1 MILGEW
7 GRRVWYV
14 LNRAR
19 FERELAEEMAAHRE
33 MLGGE
38 PQRFGNALRI
48 REEAREA
55 WFARGLDEAWQDL
68 RHAARTLVRA
78 PGFTITV
85 VLILGF
91 GIGLN
96 LAFFQVLNV
105 MALRPPDVKSPETLV
120 RFDRRGRNFQSN
132 GVPYAATQFIREH
145 SSVLAAVLTSTG
157 GNVVFDEDE
166 TSRLSALY
174 VSANWFHE
182 LGHGPALGRV
192 FVESLDE
199 RADAPAIVVISH
211 PVWQTRFHG
220 ARDIVGRT
228 MRINDQLATIIGVAK
243 ADFPDLEH
251 QEPRVWL
258 LINQIDRFNEGSTFK
273 DDWGAHNTQLYGRL
287 RPGISAAAARE
298 GLRPTIEE
306 LARMRPV
313 EFQRDEIL
321 EPYLGADGFR
331 GPRDVKE
338 LALVAL
344 LIGSLTFVVLVVACA
359 NIGNLVLSHA
369 IGRLR
374 ELGVRAA
381 LGASRGRILRQQIVE
396 SLVLAALGTMAGLVL
411 AYWCLRAVAVEMSFP
426 RYLSLAPDLR
436 TFTAAAVIALVATVM
451 FGIVPAWMV
460 SRRDLIGVMKEG
472 GYSTS
477 RGLARAR
484 FRLLLTVAQ
493 VGGCCVLL
501 IVAGLMVRGLRS
513 LLAAD
518 LGFEYRHVAVMD
530 GVPPVQGAAARAYWD
545 EVKRAIAARP
555 DVELVALA
563 SQAPLGESESE
574 SHYNAAPGLAVTTSS
589 VEPAF
594 FELMRIPLI
603 AGRNFRPDDD
613 AGGVVII
620 SRRLALAMYGSLD
633 VLGEGFP
640 RSASARRTIV
650 GISKDAPLLK
660 PGAMTVA
667 EQYTPIGLDD
677 YAGALLLARSRGNP
691 VSLAA
696 PMRAAA
702 RAADGRVIASTWLM
716 RTSYEERVR
725 SRSFASA
732 VAAITGML
740 ALVLAC
746 FGIFGVVSYGVAMR
760 TKEIGIRR
768 ALGATGT
775 SVMTMVMRQLALPV
789 GIGIL
794 LGTGGGIGAGWFLA
808 REPFYLPASDGLTPV
823 LIVIFFGL
831 TAVLAAVIP
840 AARALGAEPLRSL
853 RHE

>member
-14 LNRAR
+14 LNRRR
-19 FERELAEEMAAHRE
+19 FERELADEMAAHRE

-48 REEAREA
+48 REEARDA
-55 WFARGLDEAWQDL
+55 WIARWLDEAWQDL
-68 RHAARTLVRA
+68 RHAGRTLGRG
-78 PGFTITV
+78 PGFAVTV
-85 VLILGF
+85 ILILSF

-105 MALRPPDVKSPETLV
+105 MALRPPNVKSPATLV
-120 RFDRRGRNFQSN
+120 RFDRRGKNFQSN
-132 GVPYAATQFIREH
+132 GVPYPATQFIRAH
-145 SSVLAAVLTSTG
+145 NSVLAAVLTSSRG
-157 GNVVFDEDE
+157 SAVLDEDE

-199 RADAPAIVVISH
+199 RADAHANVVISH
-211 PVWQTRFHG
+211 TVWQTRFHG
-220 ARDIVGRT
+220 AGDIVGRT
-228 MRINDQLATIIGVAK
+228 VRINDHLATVIGVTE
-243 ADFPDLEH
+243 ADFPDLDH
-251 QEPRVWL
+251 QQPQAWL
-258 LINQIDRFNEGSTFK
+258 LINQIDRFNEDSTFK
-273 DDWGAHNTQLYGRL
+273 DDWRANNTQLYGRL

-306 LARMRPV
+306 LARVHPV

-321 EPYLGADGFR
+321 EPYLGSDGFR
-331 GPRDVKE
+331 GPRDTKE

-344 LIGSLTFVVLVVACA
+344 LIGSLTFVVLVVVCA

-411 AYWCLRAVAVEMSFP
+411 AYWCLRAVAVELSLP
-426 RYLSLAPDLR
+426 RYVSLAPDLR

-477 RGLARAR
+477 RVLARGR
-484 FRLLLTVAQ
+484 FQLFLTAAQ
-493 VGGCCVLL
+493 VAGCCVLL
-501 IVAGLMVRGLRS
+501 IVAGLMVRGLRT
-513 LLAAD
+513 LLTAD
-518 LGFEYRHVAVMD
+518 LGFEYSQVAVMD
-530 GVPPVQGAAARAYWD
+530 GVPPVQGAAAQAYWD
-545 EVKRAIAARP
+545 EVKRAITARP

-633 VLGEGFP
+633 ILGEGFP
-640 RSASARRTIV
+640 RSASTRRTIV

-677 YAGALLLARSRGNP
+677 YTGALLLARSRGNSA
-691 VSLAA
+691 SLAA

-702 RAADGRVIASTWLM
+702 RAADRRVIASTWLM

-725 SRSFASA
+725 SRSLASA
-732 VAAITGML
+732 VAGVTGML
-740 ALVLAC
+740 GLVLAC

-768 ALGATGT
+768 ALGASGS
-775 SVMTMVMRQLALPV
+775 SVITMVMRQLALPV
-789 GIGIL
+789 GIGML
-794 LGTGGGIGAGWFLA
+794 LGTSTGIGAGWFLA
-808 REPFYLPASDGLTPV
+808 RKPFYLPSGDVFTPA
-823 LIVIFFGL
+823 LIVILFTL
-831 TAVLAAVIP
+831 TAGAAALVP
-840 AARALGAEPLRSL
+840 ALRALGADPLRSL

>member
-1 MILGEW
+1 M
-7 GRRVWYV
+7 
-14 LNRAR
+14 
-19 FERELAEEMAAHRE
+19 
-33 MLGGE
+33 
-38 PQRFGNALRI
+38 
-48 REEAREA
+48 
-55 WFARGLDEAWQDL
+55 
-68 RHAARTLVRA
+68 
-78 PGFTITV
+78 
-85 VLILGF
+85 
-91 GIGLN
+91 
-96 LAFFQVLNV
+96 
-105 MALRPPDVKSPETLV
+105 
-120 RFDRRGRNFQSN
+120 
-132 GVPYAATQFIREH
+132 PYPATQFIRVH
-145 SSVLAAVLTSTG
+145 NSVLSAVLTSSG
-157 GNVVFDEDE
+157 GSVVLDDDE

-174 VSANWFHE
+174 VSANWFQE

-199 RADAPAIVVISH
+199 RADAPATVVISH
-211 PVWQTRFHG
+211 TAWQTRFHG
-220 ARDIVGRT
+220 AGDVVGRT
-228 MRINDQLATIIGVAK
+228 VRINDQAATVIGVAGE
-243 ADFPDLEH
+243 DFPDLEH
-251 QEPRVWL
+251 QQPQVWL
-258 LINQIDRFNEGSTFK
+258 LINQIDRFNEDSTFK
-273 DDWGAHNTQLYGRL
+273 DSWGAHNTQLYGRL

-298 GLRPTIEE
+298 GLRRTIEE
-306 LARMRPV
+306 LARMRPA

-321 EPYLGADGFR
+321 EPYLGTDGFR

-338 LALVAL
+338 LALIAL

-369 IGRLR
+369 IARLR

-396 SLVLAALGTMAGLVL
+396 SLALAALGTMAGLVL
-411 AYWCLRAVAVEMSFP
+411 AYWCLRAVAVEMSLP
-426 RYLSLAPDLR
+426 RYVSLAPDLR

-477 RGLARAR
+477 RGLARGR
-484 FRLLLTVAQ
+484 FRLFLTAAQ
-493 VGGCCVLL
+493 VAGCCVLL
-501 IVAGLMVRGLRS
+501 IVAVQMVRGLRN

-518 LGFEYRHVAVMD
+518 LGFEYRQVAVMD

-545 EVKRAIAARP
+545 EVKRAITARP
-555 DVELVALA
+555 DVELVTLA
-563 SQAPLGESESE
+563 SQAPLGDSESE
-574 SHYNAAPGLAVTTSS
+574 SHYNAAPGLAVTTSH

-594 FELMRIPLI
+594 FELMRIPLL

-613 AGGVVII
+613 AGSVVII

-640 RSASARRTIV
+640 RSASTRRTIV

-691 VSLAA
+691 ASLAA

-702 RAADGRVIASTWLM
+702 RASDRRVIASTWLM

-732 VAAITGML
+732 VAGITGML

-794 LGTGGGIGAGWFLA
+794 SGNRRRDRSRLVPCAQAVLSAGKRRADACADRDFLRPYSRSCRGDSGRARIGRRAAQIIEARIDDPAYSARKAVIGSTRLA
-808 REPFYLPASDGLTPV
+808 R
-823 LIVIFFGL
+823 
-831 TAVLAAVIP
+831 
-840 AARALGAEPLRSL
+840 RAGK
-853 RHE
+853 